1 MASDI
6 FAKIGDIKGESL
18 DDKHKGE
25 IEVLSWSW
33 GVTQSGTMAH
43 GGGGGEGKAN
53 FNDFNFTHHIDKA
66 SPVLLKACA
75 TGEHIKEAT
84 VTVRK
89 AGKGQQE
96 FLIIKMNDII
106 ITGVAPSG
114 AGDGAATAEHVAL
127 QFAKVDLEYKPQKQ
141 DGSLDAGVHF
151 KYDIKGNKEG

>member
-25 IEVLSWSW
+25 VEVLSWSW

-96 FLIIKMNDII
+96 FLIIKMSDII

-127 QFAKVDLEYKPQKQ
+127 QFAKVDLEYKPQKS

>member
-53 FNDFNFTHHIDKA
+53 FNDFSFTHHIDKA

-106 ITGVAPSG
+106 ITGVSPSG